1 MRPGLILLCNLICG
15 MLFSQNYVVNGSF
28 ERLEKNNG
36 TLLKGPPPCKF
47 SSNPDALNSAEAWQ
61 TFDMQTPDLITVDDS
76 ESCFS
81 LPKPRR
87 GSKMVGLIMYHP
99 FQDGQF
105 SYDYHELIQGT
116 LARPLQKGKTY
127 QVSFWVQS
135 HDSLGIFHLNEV
147 FGRQTSIRPV
157 FCGNFGFY
165 FSEGRIQ
172 PRENFMAS
180 LVDFPMTPQLNHAEM
195 VNTDGEWQQ
204 ISFSFKADKPY
215 KDFLF
220 GNFYSD
226 AITEVNMDA
235 ETRMQ
240 LDESNMDL
248 QFWQKTKRIAYYL
261 FDDFAVVE
269 DKETDI
275 ETALL
280 TKKNYT
286 LQSALLFESGNA
298 ELKPQSKS
306 AIESLAA
313 VLKKNPSLKVEIGGH
328 TDDVGAAD
336 YNQKLSEQ
344 RAQTVCKALIAE
356 GVQPD
361 QLNWKGYGEG
371 SPIASNDTAT
381 GRQKNRRVVFKV
393 R

>member
-1 MRPGLILLCNLICG
+1 M
-15 MLFSQNYVVNGSF
+15 
-28 ERLEKNNG
+28 
-36 TLLKGPPPCKF
+36 
-47 SSNPDALNSAEAWQ
+47 
-61 TFDMQTPDLITVDDS
+61 
-76 ESCFS
+76 
-81 LPKPRR
+81 
-87 GSKMVGLIMYHP
+87 
-99 FQDGQF
+99 
-105 SYDYHELIQGT
+105 
-116 LARPLQKGKTY
+116 
-127 QVSFWVQS
+127 
-135 HDSLGIFHLNEV
+135 
-147 FGRQTSIRPV
+147 
-157 FCGNFGFY
+157 
-165 FSEGRIQ
+165 
-172 PRENFMAS
+172 
-180 LVDFPMTPQLNHAEM
+180 
-195 VNTDGEWQQ
+195 
-204 ISFSFKADKPY
+204 
-215 KDFLF
+215 
-220 GNFYSD
+220 
-226 AITEVNMDA
+226 
-235 ETRMQ
+235 
-240 LDESNMDL
+240 
-248 QFWQKTKRIAYYL
+248 
-261 FDDFAVVE
+261 E